1 MSWLFSQALVVE
13 YLGDTYL
20 DGEPSVQSS
29 GKNTQLAYLPQDKMT
44 DFSRLSRFGMMFKPL
59 TESRGEEL
67 LMSYLGDFHA
77 KTSAQP
83 EEEKVLGGAEAQC
96 GNTWQESLAKLDQD
110 SCLWKTAQCSLL
122 EDSMLSLQ
130 IWPKWGSMRNGECFR
145 QPMLVQTTKENEFGW
160 LEKIPTPTASDHKRT
175 PMKEV
180 YANRPKTL
188 GVADDL
194 AKWAVRKSGLA
205 HARLEPALWEW
216 AMGWPEGWTELKP
229 LETDKSLCVQQQHGD
244 C

>member
-1 MSWLFSQALVVE
+1 MSWLFSQELVGA
-13 YLGDTYL
+13 YLGDICL
-20 DGEPSVQSS
+20 DGEQSVQSN
-29 GKNTQLAYLPQDKMT
+29 GKPTQQAYLSQDKMT
-44 DFSRLSRFGMMFKPL
+44 KYSRLSRFKMMYKPL
-59 TESRGEEL
+59 TESLGEEL
-67 LMSYLGDFHA
+67 LMSYLEDFHA
-77 KTSAQP
+77 KTSQQLEK
-83 EEEKVLGGAEAQC
+83 EEELKPKEVGC
-96 GNTWQESLAKLDQD
+96 GERWQGLLARLDLNTH
-110 SCLWKTAQCSLL
+110 LWKIPQCSLL
-122 EDSMLSLQ
+122 EDSEQSLE
-130 IWPKWGSMRNGECFR
+130 IWPRWGTMRNGECFR

-216 AMGWPEGWTELKP
+216 AMGWPKGWTELKP
-229 LETDKSLCVQQQHGD
+229 LEMDKSHFVQQQPGQS
-244 C
+244 

>member
-1 MSWLFSQALVVE
+1 
-13 YLGDTYL
+13 
-20 DGEPSVQSS
+20 
-29 GKNTQLAYLPQDKMT
+29 MT

-59 TESRGEEL
+59 TESHGKEL
-67 LMSYLGDFHA
+67 LMLYLKGFHA
-77 KTSAQP
+77 RTLVP
-83 EEEKVLGGAEAQC
+83 LEKEMVLGGGAVQC

-110 SCLWKTAQCSLL
+110 TALWKTAQCSLL

-130 IWPKWGSMRNGECFR
+130 TFPKWGSMRNGECFR
-145 QPMLVQTTKENEFGW
+145 QPMLVQTTKGSEFGW

-175 PMKEV
+175 PMKKV

-216 AMGWPEGWTELKP
+216 AMGWPEAWTELKP
-229 LETDKSLCVQQQHGD
+229 LEMDKCLYVQQQHGNCLKKD
-244 C
+244 

>member
-1 MSWLFSQALVVE
+1 
-13 YLGDTYL
+13 
-20 DGEPSVQSS
+20 
-29 GKNTQLAYLPQDKMT
+29 
-44 DFSRLSRFGMMFKPL
+44 
-59 TESRGEEL
+59 
-67 LMSYLGDFHA
+67 
-77 KTSAQP
+77 
-83 EEEKVLGGAEAQC
+83 
-96 GNTWQESLAKLDQD
+96 
-110 SCLWKTAQCSLL
+110 
-122 EDSMLSLQ
+122 
-130 IWPKWGSMRNGECFR
+130 
-145 QPMLVQTTKENEFGW
+145 MLVQTTKGKEFGW

-216 AMGWPEGWTELKP
+216 AMGWPQGWTELKP
-229 LETDKSLCVQQQHGD
+229 LEMDKCLYVQQQPGN